1 MYYRLLVIL
10 SLLAII
16 SCSSTSKKDS
26 DFTQQTFLK
35 SSDTTP
41 TVKPHNPPD
50 SIVNKVDSVLEK
62 RIYDTISTIPEVIK
76 YSNYLDSVSKDSI
89 HLESIIDPPS
99 DASKDY
105 SIQVGSTTNSIYHTE
120 FTFNIQVKNNKVIGL
135 KYYDVI
141 DDTVITLPEWR
152 KRKMEGKL

>member
-1 MYYRLLVIL
+1 ML
-10 SLLAII
+10 SII
-16 SCSSTSKKDS
+16 SCASSNKKDS

-35 SSDTTP
+35 SSDTAP
-41 TVKPHNPPD
+41 TAKPHNPPD
-50 SIVNKVDSVLEK
+50 SIANRIDSVLEK
-62 RIYDTISTIPEVIK
+62 RIYDTIFTIPEVIK
-76 YSNYLDSVSKDSI
+76 YSKYLDSVSKDSI
-89 HLESIIDPPS
+89 HLESIINPPS

-141 DDTVITLPEWR
+141 NDTLIRLPEWR
-152 KRKMEGKL
+152 KRKKEGKL